1 MSRLSRLAVLAACS
15 GLLPSAFAQNA
26 APASAAV
33 VPGADVYFNFDLSA
47 ARKSPLFVEIE
58 AKNDKPEMNK
68 KMKDATGLDKADLLR
83 FSGSVDVD
91 GINFEGE
98 PSPEQMAALPFVMGI
113 QLAKS
118 VTRDQFKKGLEL
130 SLSEQPGP
138 APKLSDATD
147 GLVKISKAAGEDEK
161 PSQPM
166 FAGLAADGKNV
177 FVSVNEKS
185 VKGAIARSASGKF
198 EALPAGLA
206 AMAGGASHFQ
216 VAVLLPQVAKDGIGK
231 AIDDA
236 SKNQD
241 PGAVMVAGMLAPLK
255 GLSKIALKANFNPAD
270 LGLSFA
276 ADLGKDEA
284 AAQAT
289 MMLNTM
295 VMPMLAQSIGQD
307 PTKPARISVAN
318 QGSVLT
324 LKGSMTKDELMKMGE
339 SAGSALPAP
348 AEPDQK

>member
-1 MSRLSRLAVLAACS
+1 MSRLSRLALLAACS

-26 APASAAV
+26 APASAAIV
-33 VPGADVYFNFDLSA
+33 AGADVYFNFDMAA
-47 ARKSPLFVEIE
+47 ARKSPLFLEIE
-58 AKNDKPEMNK
+58 AKNDEPEINK
-68 KMKDATGLDKADLLR
+68 KMKDATGLDKSDLLR
-83 FSGSVDVD
+83 FSGSVDID

-98 PSPEQMAALPFVMGI
+98 PTPEQMAALPFVMGL

-130 SLSEQPGP
+130 SLSEQPGT
-138 APKLSDATD
+138 APKLSDAAD

-185 VKGAIARSASGKF
+185 VKGAIARSASGKL

-236 SKNQD
+236 SKD

-255 GLSKIALKANFNPAD
+255 GLSKVAIKANFNPAD
-270 LGLSFA
+270 LALSFA
-276 ADLGKDEA
+276 ADLGKDDA

-295 VMPMLAQSIGQD
+295 VMPMLAQSLGQD
-307 PTKPARISVAN
+307 PTKPARITVAN
-318 QGSVLT
+318 QGTVLT

-339 SAGSALPAP
+339 SAGAGLP
-348 AEPDQK
+348 EPDADEPEEK